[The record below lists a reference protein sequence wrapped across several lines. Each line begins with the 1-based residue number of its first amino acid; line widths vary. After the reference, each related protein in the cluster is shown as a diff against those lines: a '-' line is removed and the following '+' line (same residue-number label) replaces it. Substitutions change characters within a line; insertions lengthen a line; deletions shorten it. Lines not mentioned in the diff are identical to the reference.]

1 MLEHT
6 SRQERERDREKQPQR
21 RAQQQR
27 EKFNKYVLS
36 SFYVP
41 CTSPGDQ
48 TNEHARHN
56 FFTENKYDRSYLCG
70 YKNA

>member
-6 SRQERERDREKQPQR
+6 LRQERERQRETAPETGTATK
-21 RAQQQR
+21 R

-36 SFYVP
+36 SYYVP

-48 TNEHARHN
+48 TNEQARHN